1 MKNIKN
7 TWKGIKSIISS
18 KAKDAE
24 SPKII
29 KTKHGETITDTKLI
43 ADNLNNFFC
52 SVAQLVQ
59 EKIKY
64 VFKPFQD
71 YSSKPCN
78 DSFIIT
84 PFTEDEIS
92 KIISEFNYN
101 KATGINSVPLKILK
115 LAKQPISNH
124 LSKIFNLSFSSGISP
139 ERLKTAKVTPNHR
152 PILLLS
158 NVNKIIVRLN
168 RLCIW

>member
-7 TWKGIKSIISS
+7 TWKGIKSIISP

-64 VFKPFQD
+64 VFKPFKD
-71 YSSKPCN
+71 YLSKPCN

-84 PFTEDEIS
+84 PCTEDEIS

-115 LAKQPISNH
+115 LAKPISNH

-158 NVNKIIVRLN
+158 NVNKITVRLD